1 MKIFEFVHIQRSK
14 ISFVYLPTQLFSN
27 CANTQSKVVTY
38 IMSICF
44 ILLLMYYI
52 VAYCAIALH
61 CVILHYAL
69 VLFE

>member
-44 ILLLMYYI
+44 ILLLMYYS
-52 VAYCAIALH
+52 VQ
-61 CVILHYAL
+61 
-69 VLFE
+69 